1 MRCWRSRW
9 LVLLIAAVSLLP
21 GCGLYRAGCPAG
33 MEVLADGLTNPRGLV
48 RGPDGA
54 LYLAEAGDDA
64 TGGRITRVGPD
75 GAHTVLAAGLPHSV
89 NAGVEDVGTADV
101 AFRRGELY
109 AVEAEAEGEL
119 ASSLYRLDAGGP
131 TKVADLLAFE
141 RRANPDGAGVESNPF
156 ALRYEI
162 DEDRFYAT
170 DGAGNDLLRIA
181 PDGAVEAVAAWRDD
195 PVPTGFTRG
204 TDRALYVALFGKFP
218 HDPGGG
224 RVDRVGTDGA
234 VTTVVDHLT
243 MPVGVAFGGDVLYVL
258 EFAAGLD
265 LQPRLQFRPSS
276 GRLLRVAGGRR
287 EVVVDQLRYP
297 TALVPD
303 PNGGFLVADGGAMVG
318 AGRGRVVRVSACDV
332 PIGGEK

>member
-1 MRCWRSRW
+1 VRRWRGRSVA
-9 LVLLIAAVSLLP
+9 LLAAAAVLLPS
-21 GCGLYRAGCPAG
+21 CGLYRPGCPAG
-33 MEVLADGLTNPRGLV
+33 MEVLADRLTNPRGIT

-75 GAHTVLAAGLPHSV
+75 GAHAVLVAGLPHSV

-101 AFRRGELY
+101 AFRHGGLY
-109 AVEAEAEGEL
+109 AIEAEAEGEL
-119 ASSLYRLDAGGP
+119 ASSLFRLDAGGP
-131 TKVADLLAFE
+131 AKVADLLAFE
-141 RRANPDGAGVESNPF
+141 GRANPDGAGVESNPF
-156 ALRYEI
+156 ALRYSL

-181 PDGAVEAVAAWRDD
+181 PDGAVEVVAAWHDD

-204 TDRALYVALFGKFP
+204 PDGALYVALFGKFP
-218 HDPGGG
+218 HEPGGG
-224 RVDRVGTDGA
+224 RVDRIGTDGA

-243 MPVGVAFGGDVLYVL
+243 MPIGVAFGGDGLYVL

-265 LQPRLQFRPSS
+265 LQPRLRFRPDS
-276 GRLLRVAGGRR
+276 GRLLRIVGGRR
-287 EVVVDQLRYP
+287 EVVVDRLRYP

-318 AGRGRVVRVSACDV
+318 AGRGRVMHVSACDV